1 MYHSEPMLL
10 VSRRLKKKKKIEGK
24 EMKKANELQF

>member
-10 VSRRLKKKKKIEGK
+10 VSRRLKKKKIEGK

>member
-10 VSRRLKKKKKIEGK
+10 VSRRLKKKKIEGK
-24 EMKKANELQF
+24 EMKKANELRF

>member
-10 VSRRLKKKKKIEGK
+10 VSRRLKKKIEGK
-24 EMKKANELQF
+24 EMKKANELRF